1 MVQNQLQHSITVQ
14 DLLSLE
20 SQFLKL
26 AIVRHDPTSHMDMV
40 LSEIPCRRLP
50 SYEHNHHTIL
60 ARGFVF
66 Y

>member
-40 LSEIPCRRLP
+40 LSEIPCHRLL
-50 SYEHNHHTIL
+50 SYEHNHRTIL